1 MEIFDK
7 DTSSVMNAFNVGV
20 GVQDDGNG
28 YVFVDIDDCYTV
40 ELTLNEAETLGIE
53 LYRAAI
59 IADMQYRFINGLQKT
74 GLFEDS
80 EIIQLVNELSP
91 EINPDYKCKPCL
103 KGFDDFPYIEAR
115 LRDGILGELNLQ
127 FDAEDATEYG
137 HTLICA
143 VEHAILDQA
152 ITNSVEGIDLSTIK
166 DLSQFFIDA
175 VTRIK
180 EDLYYKEDIVI

>member
-1 MEIFDK
+1 MKIFDK

-20 GVQDDGNG
+20 GVEDGLG

-40 ELTLNEAETLGIE
+40 ELTLIGAETLGIE

-74 GLFEDS
+74 GLFEDR

-91 EINPDYKCKPCL
+91 EINPDFKCKPRL
-103 KGFDDFPYIEAR
+103 MGFDDFPLVEAR
-115 LRDGILGELNLQ
+115 LYDGILGELNLQ
-127 FDAEDATEYG
+127 FDAEDAKEYG

-143 VEHAILDQA
+143 VEHAIVDQA
-152 ITNSVEGIDLSTIK
+152 ITNSVEGTDLSTIK
-166 DLSQFFIDA
+166 DISQFFIDA

-180 EDLYYKEDIVI
+180 EDMYYKEEIVI